1 MSSHSVVRVT
11 PDGVEV
17 IEGTTSNSIVLG
29 RYVSVADG
37 NVSILSNSL
46 TIGGVTITSEQVTRL
61 LNLI

>member
-1 MSSHSVVRVT
+1 MSAHSVVRVT

-29 RYVSVADG
+29 RYVSVSDG

-46 TIGGVTITSEQVTRL
+46 IIGGVTITSEQVSQL
-61 LNLI
+61 LTLI